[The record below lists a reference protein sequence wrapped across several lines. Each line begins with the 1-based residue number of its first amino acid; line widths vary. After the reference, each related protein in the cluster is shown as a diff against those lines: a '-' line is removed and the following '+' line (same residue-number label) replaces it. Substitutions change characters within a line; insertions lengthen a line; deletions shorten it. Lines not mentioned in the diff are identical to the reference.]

1 MCMTIPSRVISLEGD
16 SATVECFG
24 VQRTV
29 STLLM
34 GEPVCLGDYLSVM
47 AGTYAIEKV
56 SPEVAAESL
65 AYLEGALRE
74 PQAPHSR

>member
-34 GEPVCLGDYLSVM
+34 GQPIVLGDYVSVM

-56 SPEVAAESL
+56 PPEAAAESL
-65 AYLEGALRE
+65 AYFERALRE
-74 PQAPHSR
+74 PPALDSQ

>member
-1 MCMTIPSRVISLEGD
+1 MAIPSRVVSLGVD

-34 GEPVCLGDYLSVM
+34 CEPVCLGDYLSVM
-47 AGTYAIEKV
+47 SGTYAVEKIP
-56 SPEVAAESL
+56 PEAAAESL
-65 AYLEGALRE
+65 AYFESALRE
-74 PQAPHSR
+74 PAAPDPQ